1 MKDALDFIKARRSVR
16 KFTPMPVPSKLLDR
30 VVEAGLY
37 APTGH
42 NRQTTVILKI
52 TDPETVRKLGKVNGE
67 IFGKLNGGNPMPDGF
82 YGAPVVL
89 CVLSPKDNSTKIWDG
104 SSVISSMALEASS
117 LGLGSCW
124 VHRGREQ
131 FETEYG
137 KSLLLKAGIDP
148 EVYEGIDNLIVGWP
162 EAVPAAPP
170 RKPGRVFSL

>member
-16 KFTPMPVPSKLLDR
+16 KYTPMPVPQKLLDR

-42 NRQTTVILKI
+42 NQQSVIILKI
-52 TDPETVRKLGKVNGE
+52 TDEDAVRKLGAVNGE
-67 IFGKLNGGNPMPDGF
+67 IFRKINGGEGMQDAF

-89 CVLSPKDNSTKIWDG
+89 CVLSPKDNKTEIWDG
-104 SSVISSMALEASS
+104 ASVLSYMALEASS

-124 VHRGREQ
+124 IHRGREQ

-137 KSLLLKAGIDP
+137 RSLLVKAGIDP
-148 EVYEGIDNLIVGWP
+148 DRYEGVDSLVIGWP
-162 EAVPAAPP
+162 AATPTVPA
-170 RKPGRVFSL
+170 RKPNRVFSL